1 MTDDNLNMSG
11 NLPLH
16 DRVAATLAAIPYAQY
31 LGMQVTESLD
41 SNGYI
46 FFLPF
51 DERLVGN
58 VTLPAIHGG
67 VFATFMEAAALAI
80 AYSLSQQGLPP
91 KLVDF
96 SLDYL
101 ASAGPYDLHAACEV
115 HRIGKRVAAVGVRCW
130 QRSVDTPIALA
141 RAHVYIAPSS
151 SDASIIGYRPPSEA

>member
-1 MTDDNLNMSG
+1 MTDDSLTTGG
-11 NLPLH
+11 NLSRH
-16 DRVAATLAAIPYAQY
+16 NRVAATLAAIPYAQY
-31 LGMQVTESLD
+31 LGFQVTQSSD
-41 SNGYI
+41 SNGCT

-67 VFATFMEAAALAI
+67 VIASFMEAAALAV
-80 AYSLSQQGLPP
+80 AYAVSQQGLPP

-101 ASAGPYDLHAACEV
+101 ASAGPHDLHAAGEV
-115 HRIGKRVAAVGVRCW
+115 HRTGKRVVAVGVRCW
-130 QRSVDTPIALA
+130 QRSVDAPIALA

-151 SDASIIGYRPPSEA
+151 SDASIIEYRPVSEA